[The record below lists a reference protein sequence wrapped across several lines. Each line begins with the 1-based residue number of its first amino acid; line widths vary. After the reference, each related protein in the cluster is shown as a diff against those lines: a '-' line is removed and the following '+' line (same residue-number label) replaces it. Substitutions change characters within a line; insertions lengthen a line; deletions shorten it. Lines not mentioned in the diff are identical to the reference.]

1 MRGPVPPSPGGGAV
15 SLAGPAGD
23 PEFAPRDRSSTPILP
38 GAAMSTRRPRT
49 VVEEIRQ
56 SVPFGSPG
64 QESLVALLRTAD
76 EVRRFLGR
84 RLEGEGVTLQQY
96 NVLRILRGAG
106 ARGLPTL
113 SIAARMVERQPGVTR
128 LVDRLVAKGL
138 VERQRSAA
146 DRRQVLCTISEAGRE
161 LLRRLDP
168 VVDEVDEV
176 LDAFLDTEELGTLL
190 GLLDRVRAGLIE

>member
-1 MRGPVPPSPGGGAV
+1 
-15 SLAGPAGD
+15 
-23 PEFAPRDRSSTPILP
+23 
-38 GAAMSTRRPRT
+38 
-49 VVEEIRQ
+49 
-56 SVPFGSPG
+56 
-64 QESLVALLRTAD
+64 
-76 EVRRFLGR
+76 
-84 RLEGEGVTLQQY
+84 
-96 NVLRILRGAG
+96 
-106 ARGLPTL
+106 LPTL

-138 VERQRSAA
+138 VERQRSAD

-190 GLLDRVRAGLIE
+190 GILDRVRAGLIE